1 MKVHVI
7 KNLKDI
13 RYLFLFLGVAFLVFD
28 FNYYLMSTMPGSR
41 NEMCVMGINLTA
53 ENIVFSVIL
62 SLLTGIVL
70 AGVFAVIAKRAK
82 QRMAARKVALT
93 SLSGVGLGVGLLTVF
108 CPICA
113 VPIFSMFGMSVVFQM
128 FNDYNLVFKILSVT
142 FLVGSMVM
150 LNKQLSDDCV
160 ECVFV
165 PEKAGK

>member
-53 ENIVFSVIL
+53 ENIVFSLIL
-62 SLLTGIVL
+62 SLLTGIAL
-70 AGVFAVIAKRAK
+70 AGVFAVIAKRAR
-82 QRMAARKVALT
+82 QRMAAKKVALT

-108 CPICA
+108 CP
-113 VPIFSMFGMSVVFQM
+113 SVA
-128 FNDYNLVFKILSVT
+128 
-142 FLVGSMVM
+142 FLAGSLLM
-150 LNKQLSDDCV
+150 LNRQLSDECA

-165 PEKAGK
+165 PEE

>member
-1 MKVHVI
+1 MKAHVL
-7 KNLKDI
+7 KNLGDI

-53 ENIVFSVIL
+53 ENIIFSLIL
-62 SLLTGIVL
+62 SLLTGIVI
-70 AGVFAVIAKRAK
+70 AGVFAVIAKRAR

-113 VPIFSMFGMSVVFQM
+113 VPLFSMFGLSMVFQM
-128 FNDYNLVFKILSVT
+128 FNDYNLVFKIVSLV
-142 FLVGSMVM
+142 FLAGSLLM
-150 LNKQLSDDCV
+150 LNRQLSDECA
-160 ECVFV
+160 ECVFA
-165 PEKAGK
+165 PEKAE